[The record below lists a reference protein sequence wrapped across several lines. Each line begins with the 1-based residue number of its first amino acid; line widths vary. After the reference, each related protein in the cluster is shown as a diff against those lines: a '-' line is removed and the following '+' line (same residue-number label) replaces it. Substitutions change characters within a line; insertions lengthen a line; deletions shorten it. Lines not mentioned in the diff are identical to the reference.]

1 MKCKPMVSKEDMWK
15 KIVKE
20 ISECKKCRL
29 YKHRKNPVPGEG
41 NLNAK
46 IVFIGEA
53 PGAKEDEE
61 GRPFVG
67 AAGKLLTT
75 LLENI
80 GLKRE
85 NVFIT
90 NVVKCRPPHNRDPLD
105 DEINAC
111 LPYLMEQINII
122 KPKII
127 VTLGRI
133 STRTI
138 FQLGGL
144 AFRSM
149 SKDRG
154 VIREAKIGEVEVK
167 ILPTY
172 HPAAA
177 LYNPKLRSKIES
189 DFKALAKI
197 HKNIDKDSKRKY
209 TLLDFLREN

>member
-1 MKCKPMVSKEDMWK
+1 MASKENMWE
-15 KIVKE
+15 KIVRE
-20 ISECKKCRL
+20 IKECKKCRL
-29 YKHRKNPVPGEG
+29 HKYRKNPVPGEG
-41 NLNAK
+41 SLNAK
-46 IVFIGEA
+46 IMFIGEA
-53 PGAKEDEE
+53 PGAKEDEQ

-75 LLENI
+75 LLESI

-105 DEINAC
+105 VEISAC
-111 LPYLMEQINII
+111 LPYLVEQINII
-122 KPKII
+122 KPRII

-133 STRTI
+133 STKTI
-138 FQLGGL
+138 FQLGDL
-144 AFRSM
+144 VFKSM

-197 HKNIDKDSKRKY
+197 YKNIEEGSKRKY

>member
-1 MKCKPMVSKEDMWK
+1 MWE
-15 KIVKE
+15 KIVRE
-20 ISECKKCRL
+20 IKECKKCRL
-29 YKHRKNPVPGEG
+29 HKYRKNPVPGEG
-41 NLNAK
+41 SLNAK
-46 IVFIGEA
+46 IMFIGEA
-53 PGAKEDEE
+53 PGAKEDEQ

-67 AAGKLLTT
+67 AAGKLLTI
-75 LLENI
+75 LLESI
-80 GLKRE
+80 GLKRK

-90 NVVKCRPPHNRDPLD
+90 NVIKCRPPHNRDPLD
-105 DEINAC
+105 DEISAC
-111 LPYLMEQINII
+111 LPYLVEQINVI
-122 KPKII
+122 KPRII

-133 STRTI
+133 STKTI
-138 FQLGGL
+138 FQLGDL
-144 AFRSM
+144 VFKSM

-189 DFKALAKI
+189 DFKALARI
-197 HKNIDKDSKRKY
+197 YKNIEESGRRKY